1 MSSNIKLYQPEI
13 EGLRAIAVL
22 AVLFFH
28 LNVPGF
34 GGGFVGVD
42 IFFVISGYLITK
54 NIVSD
59 LSARKF
65 SFKSFYL
72 RRIYRLF
79 PALLVTLV
87 TTLVASFFI
96 LTPEHFSQLGRS
108 TLASFFSVSN
118 ILFWS
123 EAGYFDEA
131 KLFKPLLHTWS
142 LGVEEQFY
150 LLWPLLLFI
159 LYSKG
164 EKFSGFIII
173 LLGMISLIA
182 AQALLSQY
190 NALVFYWMPFR
201 ISEFAIGAILVLLC
215 RRPNNSALSSF
226 FATVGIGLILVP
238 IVTYNEQTSFPGVVA
253 LIPCLGT
260 ALLIQFGKAPI
271 IFPILSNSL
280 SRQLGKISYSLYL
293 VHWPVIVLVSYWK
306 LGGLGLKS
314 LVVVIPVIFLLAW
327 ALHHFVEQRFRL
339 QKNETQSIQKSY
351 GLIFLT
357 VVVLVSSS
365 HIFITKGWLWR
376 YSGEAKIIV
385 NAVSSLGEDSV
396 DKQRLMAEYQSSF
409 QTQESISRH
418 YIIGDSFAADT
429 MMALKFAMPN
439 LNLKHLIIRAQC
451 QPVLPGNYG
460 ESKAVEASCNRVRKL
475 AYNNPGLKSATTIY
489 LAASWREPAFSN
501 VTEAI
506 DFLIKNTS
514 ANIVVVGARASFH
527 DVPTLAIK
535 HGKESNLDKFVN
547 KFKSQ
552 SVREKNETLRALAHQ
567 TNVEFIDVY
576 QMMCPNDICTI
587 ISPLDKKIMYLD
599 HAHLTLSGAKY
610 LSNRLRKKTINE

>member
-1 MSSNIKLYQPEI
+1 MNIKKSYQPEI

-28 LNVPGF
+28 LNLPGF

-42 IFFVISGYLITK
+42 MFFVISGYLITK
-54 NIVSD
+54 NIISD
-59 LSARKF
+59 LSARVF

-72 RRIYRLF
+72 RRIYRLL
-79 PALLVTLV
+79 PALLVTLLA
-87 TTLVASFFI
+87 TLVASFFI

-150 LLWPLLLFI
+150 LLWPLLLFA
-159 LYSKG
+159 LNAKG
-164 EKFSGFIII
+164 KKISGFIII
-173 LLGMISLIA
+173 LLGVASLIA
-182 AQALLSQY
+182 AQGLLSQY
-190 NALVFYWMPFR
+190 NALAFYWMPLR
-201 ISEFAIGAILVLLC
+201 ISEFAIGAALVFSSRTISTSVRSSIL
-215 RRPNNSALSSF
+215 AII
-226 FATVGIGLILVP
+226 GIGLILVP
-238 IVTYNEQTSFPGVVA
+238 IATYNEQTSFPGVMA

-260 ALLIQFGKAPI
+260 ALLIQFGQAPVV
-271 IFPILSNSL
+271 FQILSNSF

-314 LVVVIPVIFLLAW
+314 LIVVIPTIFILSW

-339 QKNETQSIQKSY
+339 QKNESRNIKQSY
-351 GLIFLT
+351 GLIFL
-357 VVVLVSSS
+357 VVVILMSSS

-376 YSGEAKIIV
+376 YSDEAQIIV
-385 NAVSSLGEDSV
+385 NAVSNLSEDSS
-396 DKQRLMAEYQSSF
+396 DKQRRIAEYQSSF
-409 QTQESISRH
+409 QTQENISRH

-429 MMALKFAMPN
+429 MTALKFVMPN

-451 QPVLPGNYG
+451 QPVLPANYD
-460 ESKAVEASCNRVRKL
+460 ESKAVAASCNKIRKL
-475 AYNNPGLKSATTIY
+475 AYDNPGLKSATTIY

-501 VTEAI
+501 LTQTVNFLTE
-506 DFLIKNTS
+506 NTS
-514 ANIVVVGARASFH
+514 ARIVIVGMRASFN

-535 HGKESNLDKFVN
+535 HGKESDLDTFVN
-547 KFKSQ
+547 KFKSPLIKQ
-552 SVREKNETLRALAHQ
+552 KNEALRALAHQ
-567 TNVEFIDVY
+567 ANVEFIDVY
-576 QMMCPNDICTI
+576 QIMCPNNVCAI
-587 ISPLDKKIMYLD
+587 ISPLDKKIMYSD
-599 HAHLTLSGAKY
+599 HAHLTLSGAEY
-610 LSNRLRKKTINE
+610 LSKGLLKKTINE